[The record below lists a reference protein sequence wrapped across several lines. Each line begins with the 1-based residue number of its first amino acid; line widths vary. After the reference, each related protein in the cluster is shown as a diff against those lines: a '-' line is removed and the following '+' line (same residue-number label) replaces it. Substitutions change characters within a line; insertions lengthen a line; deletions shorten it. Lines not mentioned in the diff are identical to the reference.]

1 MAAKFKFFRAAIAAT
16 IVLLLISCNLP
27 GSSRVSIIITS
38 HEDGQSVVLNEE
50 IHLISLADSSNGVAS
65 VEFYVNGILMQTH
78 TPMVEAPVEFTV
90 EQAWTPEQEGI
101 IVLSVRAIDAN
112 GSASEPSSITLNVV
126 TSISE
131 IEQTPTLTVT
141 PEDFPQTQTAMVGC
155 THDAEFVEHVTIPI
169 NSFLTAGSSITKIW
183 RVRNIGSCDWVA
195 FELIHVSGDL
205 LSASTPQALPVVS
218 MDENVDIAVGMVVPS
233 NPGTYS
239 AVWRIRSSDG
249 TVFGPELTLTI
260 IVPLLPTDTP
270 NPTPT
275 FTLTPSKTPTNTPT
289 STPTPTPTPTPT
301 ETSAPLSV
309 VQVAASVL
317 IESSNWEQA
326 TVACP
331 AGSVVVS
338 GGFAAHPELRV
349 YNSTRNGN
357 SWQVYAY
364 NNSLSSRYL
373 NVYATCLYNSGGS
386 VSHVQNQTNAAADS
400 TSYVIAGCPSGSVVT
415 GGGWV
420 VGTDE
425 AIELYNSS
433 KYLNGWIIYVR
444 NTGMGTPLIHVYAIC
459 LSDVSGTT
467 DIVYEETDIN
477 PGDVGYT
484 TALCPTGT
492 FVVGGGF
499 AQHPDISTYNTSM
512 NANGWINYASNTG
525 SSIKTMYT
533 YAVCYSP

>member
-1 MAAKFKFFRAAIAAT
+1 MTAKFKFFRAVIAAT
-16 IVLLLISCNLP
+16 IVLSLLSCNLP
-27 GSSRVSIIITS
+27 GRSRVSIIITS
-38 HEDGQSVVLNEE
+38 HADGQSVVLNEE
-50 IHLISLADSSNGVAS
+50 FHLISLATSSNGVAS
-65 VEFYVNGILMQTH
+65 VEFYVNGILIQTH

-90 EQAWTPEQEGI
+90 EQAWTPEQEGM
-101 IVLSVRAIDAN
+101 IVLSVKALDVN
-112 GSASEPSSITLNVV
+112 GNASEPTSISLNVV

-131 IEQTPTLTVT
+131 IEQTPTLTET

-155 THDAEFVEHVTIPI
+155 TNDAEFVEHVTIPI
-169 NSFLTAGSSITKIW
+169 NSFLTAGSSFTKIW
-183 RVRNIGSCDWVA
+183 RVRNSGSCDWVA

-205 LSASTPQALPVVS
+205 LSASTPQALPIIS
-218 MDENVDIAVGMVVPS
+218 TGENVDIAVGMVVPTS
-233 NPGTYS
+233 PGTYS

-249 TVFGPELTLTI
+249 TVFGPELALTI
-260 IVPLLPTDTP
+260 IVPLLPTNTP

-275 FTLTPSKTPTNTPT
+275 FTLTPTKTPTNTPT
-289 STPTPTPTPTPT
+289 LTPTPT

-309 VQVAASVL
+309 AQVVANVL
-317 IESSNWEQA
+317 IEADDWETA

-331 AGSVVVS
+331 AGSVIVS

-357 SWQVYAY
+357 GWQVYAY

-373 NVYATCLYNSGGS
+373 NAYATCLYNSGGS
-386 VSHVQNQTNAAADS
+386 VSHVHAQTNAAAND
-400 TSYVIAGCPSGSVVT
+400 TTYVTAECPTGSVAT

-433 KYLNGWIIYVR
+433 KYYNGWIIYVR
-444 NTGMGTPLIHVYAIC
+444 NTGIGTPLIHVYAIC
-459 LSDVSGTT
+459 LSSVGGTT
-467 DIVYEETDIN
+467 DIVYEDTDIN
-477 PGDVGYT
+477 PGDVGFI

-499 AQHPDISTYNTSM
+499 AQHPDISTYNTSKDE
-512 NANGWINYASNTG
+512 NGWINYAMNHGTVQ
-525 SSIKTMYT
+525 KTMYT